1 MTAISSRTG
10 GQILVDQLIVHGVEQ
25 LFCVPGESFL
35 AVLDALHDATIAVS
49 VCRQEGGAA
58 MMAEAQ
64 GKLTGR
70 PGICFVT
77 RGPGATNATAGV
89 HIAHQDSTPLL
100 LFVGQVARGALG
112 REAFQEL
119 DYSAV
124 FGTLAKWV
132 VQIDD
137 AKRLPE
143 LVSRA
148 FHVATSGRPG
158 PVVIALPED
167 MLTEAASVADA
178 LPYAV
183 TETYPGATQLAEL
196 QDRLIK
202 AQRPVVILG
211 GSRWS
216 DKAVRQFTAF
226 AKAFSLPVFCSFRRQ
241 MLFSAK
247 HACYAGDLGLGANPR
262 LLDRIRQSDLV
273 LLVGGRLSEVPSQGY
288 ALLGIPTPQQALV
301 HVHADANE
309 LGKLC
314 RAHRISR
321 VISHEETGNLWTFAR
336 DRRVRAWARQ
346 AGIDWVEL
354 PQSGV
359 VRCLKGRDGWA
370 GLRDGFMARA
380 IKDLPALTGVA
391 GAEPGAIPTA
401 RMLRLADDRC
411 LHRQA
416 GGRARGLAALD
427 SFLTSRG
434 QPYRAG
440 MSSPLTGERACSRL
454 SPHLALGS
462 LSVREVAR
470 ATAARQTERPGGGW
484 GGSLASFQSRLAWR
498 DHFIQKLESQ
508 PDIETRC
515 LHRATEGLRPRE
527 PDAQR
532 LAAWAKGETGLPFLD
547 ACMRYLAA
555 TGWLNFRMRSM
566 VMAVASYQLW
576 LDWRATGPV
585 LARLFTDYEPGIHW
599 PQVQMQSGTTGIN
612 TIRIYNPVKQGLDQD
627 PTGVFTRRWVPELA
641 PVPDSFL

>member
-1 MTAISSRTG
+1 MNV
-10 GQILVDQLIVHGVEQ
+10 LVWFKRDLRVADHPALALAAGM
-25 LFCVPGESFL
+25 G
-35 AVLDALHDATIAVS
+35 AVLPVYIV
-49 VCRQEGGAA
+49 E
-58 MMAEAQ
+58 
-64 GKLTGR
+64 
-70 PGICFVT
+70 P
-77 RGPGATNATAGV
+77 
-89 HIAHQDSTPLL
+89 
-100 LFVGQVARGALG
+100 
-112 REAFQEL
+112 
-119 DYSAV
+119 DY
-124 FGTLAKWV
+124 W
-132 VQIDD
+132 
-137 AKRLPE
+137 
-143 LVSRA
+143 
-148 FHVATSGRPG
+148 
-158 PVVIALPED
+158 ALPDTSARQWAFTED
-167 MLTEAASVADA
+167 CLTDLRAA
-178 LPYAV
+178 
-183 TETYPGATQLAEL
+183 LA
-196 QDRLIK
+196 
-202 AQRPVVILG
+202 
-211 GSRWS
+211 
-216 DKAVRQFTAF
+216 
-226 AKAFSLPVFCSFRRQ
+226 
-241 MLFSAK
+241 
-247 HACYAGDLGLGANPR
+247 GLGAP
-262 LLDRIRQSDLV
+262 LV
-273 LLVGGRLSEVPSQGY
+273 VRVG
-288 ALLGIPTPQQALV
+288 
-301 HVHADANE
+301 DAVE
-309 LGKLC
+309 MLGKLC
-314 RAHRISR
+314 RAHRIR
-321 VISHEETGNLWTFAR
+321 RIISHEETGNLWTFAR
-336 DRRVRAWARQ
+336 DRRVQAWARQ

-359 VRCLKGRDGWA
+359 VRRLKGRDGWA

-380 IKDLPALTGVA
+380 IEDLPALTGVA

-434 QPYRAG
+434 QPYRAA

-462 LSVREVAR
+462 LSVREVAQ
-470 ATAARQTERPGGGW
+470 ATAARQAERPGGGW

-498 DHFIQKLESQ
+498 DHFMQKLESQ

-532 LAAWAKGETGLPFLD
+532 LAAWASGETGLPFLD

-627 PTGVFTRRWVPELA
+627 PAGTFTRRWVPELA
-641 PVPDSFL
+641 PVPDGFLQEPWKWPGAAALLGRRYPEPLVDATAAARIARDTVWGLRRNAGFAGEAARVAKAHASRADRAGRFVNDRTARPKRAKMADAGQLTLDL